1 MRRLLTVI
9 IVFSSLLSCLNAAE
23 MVPFVIPADMHSDS
37 AIAMKAEPLTQQDR
51 LTAREH
57 FVTQDGNRVRLW
69 GVNLSF
75 AANFPTHNDAERV
88 AKRMAAFGV
97 NAVRLHHM
105 DTANWPRGIWEANGK
120 DLHPEALDRLDYFI
134 NQLAE
139 HGIYVNLNLHVG
151 KKFSTILDIPES
163 GREFDKVTDLFT
175 PELIEARKKYAHTL
189 LTRKNR
195 YRDNMTYAEDYAIA
209 IVEISNEDSMFMSD
223 GNENNLSN
231 WDAEHTLRH
240 LPTFYAD
247 RLQKKYNAWLKRKY
261 GTNENLQKAWQVELT
276 TKESLKNAGV
286 KLFADGESGQRRID
300 RMVFLAETEKAYY
313 DEMKRFLTDELNCR
327 AMITGTIVF
336 SPMSLYTQSEMDF
349 IDGHAYWQ
357 HPKFPNK
364 QWDMSNWFVPQQPM
378 SHSPHEAVLL
388 RLAAQRMEGKPFTVT
403 EYNHP
408 APLDSQA
415 ECVPMIA
422 SFAAAQ
428 DWDGIWLYSY
438 SHDNDQWD
446 RQHLSG
452 FFDIDSNPAKWGF
465 MPAGAVMF
473 RDGTLRPF
481 TEKTVSALATSEA
494 NLTEDLARLH
504 RAIEQN
510 RVGFFGPLYPAM
522 ISTAFSHVLYYSEK
536 IPPQFTGSDS
546 GAAARL
552 TWNVL
557 DNSGLYLI
565 RNKRSRVMTGSTRWC
580 QTVLE
585 DVFVKVDQPEFAAIA
600 ITAMDG
606 RALDDS
612 QKILI
617 TACGRCE
624 NTGMEFSDDRR
635 TVGRNWGRAPVL
647 IEPVEG
653 TIKLPISGESPI
665 TCKILNSDGTVK
677 KQFQVKNGKIPLK
690 AEHGTMWYLMER

>member
-1 MRRLLTVI
+1 
-9 IVFSSLLSCLNAAE
+9 
-23 MVPFVIPADMHSDS
+23 
-37 AIAMKAEPLTQQDR
+37 
-51 LTAREH
+51 
-57 FVTQDGNRVRLW
+57 
-69 GVNLSF
+69 
-75 AANFPTHNDAERV
+75 
-88 AKRMAAFGV
+88 
-97 NAVRLHHM
+97 
-105 DTANWPRGIWEANGK
+105 
-120 DLHPEALDRLDYFI
+120 
-134 NQLAE
+134 
-139 HGIYVNLNLHVG
+139 
-151 KKFSTILDIPES
+151 
-163 GREFDKVTDLFT
+163 
-175 PELIEARKKYAHTL
+175 
-189 LTRKNR
+189 
-195 YRDNMTYAEDYAIA
+195 
-209 IVEISNEDSMFMSD
+209 MSD
-223 GNENNLSN
+223 
-231 WDAEHTLRH
+231 
-240 LPTFYAD
+240 
-247 RLQKKYNAWLKRKY
+247 
-261 GTNENLQKAWQVELT
+261 
-276 TKESLKNAGV
+276 
-286 KLFADGESGQRRID
+286 
-300 RMVFLAETEKAYY
+300 
-313 DEMKRFLTDELNCR
+313 
-327 AMITGTIVF
+327 
-336 SPMSLYTQSEMDF
+336 
-349 IDGHAYWQ
+349 
-357 HPKFPNK
+357 
-364 QWDMSNWFVPQQPM
+364 WFVPQQPM

-522 ISTAFSHVLYYSEK
+522 ISTAFSHVLYYSKK
-536 IPPQFTGSDS
+536 IPPQFTESDS
-546 GAAARL
+546 DAAARL
-552 TWNVL
+552 TWNVM

-565 RNKRSRVMTGSTRWC
+565 RNKRSHVMTGSTRWC

-624 NTGMEFSDDRR
+624 NTEMEFSNDRR

-653 TIKLPISGESPI
+653 TITLPMSGESPM
-665 TCKILNSDGTVK
+665 TCKILNPDGTVK